1 MPKFPKNEDEAAM
14 WHLRFR
20 AHLDGMGLGY
30 TLDHAATPVPVKGDQ
45 RDLILR
51 YGEQPV
57 QHAQAA
63 WACLLDATAGAAF
76 EERVLSAVTVRD
88 AWCQFLSWTGPS
100 SEAETFFLER
110 QLETVPNYGD
120 ENPKLFFSRV
130 DQLLTR
136 LRSADIHKTERQ
148 IVNILVRNLSDHYE
162 IEKRSRLD
170 SPLLRRQD
178 VEHIVRASWATRKTR
193 QLEQRSTSGVTPNP
207 HALAARGGYGGPRR
221 GGGRSSGSGRG
232 LQQSW
237 SRGGGNHHI
246 HRQQQQQ
253 HPRSPSKPLTANF
266 GLGGPF
272 DGGTNAGGWPQEE
285 SPPSPDGSGPHCE
298 RCGRKGHVARICRA
312 PSRFEGI
319 CDTCG
324 QYGHRMRYCI
334 RNQPAPHAHVVATP
348 VGYHRAM
355 QQAGN
360 GGDGVAFATEDGG
373 HEDEGYFGGPF
384 SSVFGGPELGHGH
397 TAYVLQL
404 PTSEPRFLP
413 HVMSAVFAS
422 KRPGATTVIG
432 DSGASRHTFGD
443 GTHVRNKRLPAAEEA
458 YLIIANGKR
467 LPVACY
473 GDLDLVLHC
482 ERYGKPWS
490 NVRVTLKNVA
500 VIPGIWFNLISFTQI
515 QEAHPVL
522 LDKEGAHVLGSRILF
537 TKHANGNYVQAT
549 TVAHDGSPA
558 ICLSPEMPA
567 TTVPSATAPPA
578 MAAAVLRPGATTST
592 DINDLHVSLG
602 HAHEGNLRET
612 AKQMGIRVTGTLVP
626 CSECAAAK
634 GIRRSVPRS
643 TARRAT
649 KPLELLYGDLSG
661 AMPAST
667 GGSVYCFFIVDCYS
681 NLGWPIFLKNKSAD
695 TVTHAFRAFLAAI
708 KPLREKHGEP
718 GTLRTDNGTEFVNE
732 PFSNLLVQYGIR
744 REFTSVDG
752 PKRNGRVER
761 RIALVKEGAR
771 AAWLGFPRLF
781 PDVRFPSRTKHYP
794 AVWPEA
800 WLWMSENIN
809 ITSRVDSPDKRCP
822 EEKLYGKR
830 IYCRS

>member
-1 MPKFPKNEDEAAM
+1 M
-14 WHLRFR
+14 
-20 AHLDGMGLGY
+20 
-30 TLDHAATPVPVKGDQ
+30 
-45 RDLILR
+45 
-51 YGEQPV
+51 
-57 QHAQAA
+57 
-63 WACLLDATAGAAF
+63 
-76 EERVLSAVTVRD
+76 LSAVTVRD
-88 AWCQFLSWTGPS
+88 AWCQILSWTGPS

-360 GGDGVAFATEDGG
+360 GGDGVAFAAEDGG

-384 SSVFGGPELGHGH
+384 SSVFGGPELGHGP

-404 PTSEPRFLP
+404 PTSGRSSGTGCDIPRSP
-413 HVMSAVFAS
+413 PQYSGS
-422 KRPGATTVIG
+422 NNGYGTKRGPQQQYGSGSRSYRATPFV
-432 DSGASRHTFGD
+432 RHYRGGD
-443 GTHVRNKRLPAAEEA
+443 GTALWPQQQHGPRPFCSFGWDKRGACRDGPPVNGLAHSITQGRAQRGVEMGCHGGPVSKVPGPPERGGPPLQARHQRGLQPPSETLSPPAAVISDSASEECLQSNEMKMPMFSLSKGQRQQSPNSA
-458 YLIIANGKR
+458 ASVRGA
-467 LPVACY
+467 PASSAVA
-473 GDLDLVLHC
+473 
-482 ERYGKPWS
+482 
-490 NVRVTLKNVA
+490 A
-500 VIPGIWFNLISFTQI
+500 
-515 QEAHPVL
+515 A
-522 LDKEGAHVLGSRILF
+522 
-537 TKHANGNYVQAT
+537 
-549 TVAHDGSPA
+549 PA
-558 ICLSPEMPA
+558 ETSAAEPA
-567 TTVPSATAPPA
+567 ASGPVPSAAPIRGLVGA
-578 MAAAVLRPGATTST
+578 RESSDGAVSSDAAA
-592 DINDLHVSLG
+592 
-602 HAHEGNLRET
+602 E
-612 AKQMGIRVTGTLVP
+612 
-626 CSECAAAK
+626 AA
-634 GIRRSVPRS
+634 P
-643 TARRAT
+643 
-649 KPLELLYGDLSG
+649 
-661 AMPAST
+661 ST
-667 GGSVYCFFIVDCYS
+667 G
-681 NLGWPIFLKNKSAD
+681 D
-695 TVTHAFRAFLAAI
+695 TAA
-708 KPLREKHGEP
+708 PAAP
-718 GTLRTDNGTEFVNE
+718 
-732 PFSNLLVQYGIR
+732 
-744 REFTSVDG
+744 
-752 PKRNGRVER
+752 
-761 RIALVKEGAR
+761 AAR
-771 AAWLGFPRLF
+771 AARALASTAGSADDSWAWPISQGRLRFYPRKRVSARQLPPRPRPIPRSSATCARLAHSRSWGGHSNEGSTLSRPGGCILG
-781 PDVRFPSRTKHYP
+781 
-794 AVWPEA
+794 
-800 WLWMSENIN
+800 
-809 ITSRVDSPDKRCP
+809 RVKS
-822 EEKLYGKR
+822 LAL
-830 IYCRS
+830 